1 MNYYTFNN
9 GLTYRHDGEEEG
21 WGMKKEYSIRTVKNG
36 KLFIPLSYQGIPYRF
51 TSTSY
56 EKVKNRFD
64 DLVESNNYEGKLV
77 LVEREVSEYK
87 VIE

>member
-1 MNYYTFNN
+1 
-9 GLTYRHDGEEEG
+9 
-21 WGMKKEYSIRTVKNG
+21 MKKEYSIRTVKNG

-56 EKVKNRFD
+56 EKAKKRFD
-64 DLVESNNYEGKLV
+64 YLVESNNYEGKLV

-87 VIE
+87 LIE

>member
-1 MNYYTFNN
+1 
-9 GLTYRHDGEEEG
+9 
-21 WGMKKEYSIRTVKNG
+21 MKKEYSIRTVKNG
-36 KLFIPLSYQGIPYRF
+36 KLFIPLSYQGIPY
-51 TSTSY
+51 STSY

-87 VIE
+87 LIE

>member
-1 MNYYTFNN
+1 
-9 GLTYRHDGEEEG
+9 
-21 WGMKKEYSIRTVKNG
+21 MKKG

-51 TSTSY
+51 TTTSY
-56 EKVKNRFD
+56 EKAKKRFD
-64 DLVESNNYEGKLV
+64 YLVESNNYEEKLV

>member
-1 MNYYTFNN
+1 M
-9 GLTYRHDGEEEG
+9 LTYRHDGEKEG
-21 WGMKKEYSIRTVKNG
+21 KNMKKEYSIRTVKNG
-36 KLFIPLSYQGIPYRF
+36 KLFIPLSYQGKPYRF

-56 EKVKNRFD
+56 EKAKNRFD
-64 DLVESNNYEGKLV
+64 GLVESNNYEGKLV

>member
-1 MNYYTFNN
+1 MKT
-9 GLTYRHDGEEEG
+9 LTYRHDGEGEG
-21 WGMKKEYSIRTVKNG
+21 QDMKKEYSIRTVKNG
-36 KLFIPLSYQGIPYRF
+36 KFFIPLSYQGIPYRF

-77 LVEREVSEYK
+77 IVEREVTEYK
-87 VIE
+87 LIE